1 MKLVAALATIL
12 AVGLVGSVAAQTN
25 TLKDSPS
32 PIAQIVPVVLGEVT
46 GVTSHS
52 ATVRT
57 TRGESMNFETDSR
70 TVMPMNLM
78 TGRRV
83 KVEFHL
89 MQNGAHHAGRI
100 TVIEPGSKDWDRY
113 DEELTMIPRIDEDS
127 EDHADHTAM
136 ADDHESHATNG
147 HRTNGDGD
155 ARATNELRSD
165 QNQSDQ
171 NPSDRD
177 EGTVTRTDDD
187 DRDELP
193 RTASR
198 QPLLLGA
205 GLAALALGLVVAFAR
220 RRRTV

>member
-12 AVGLVGSVAAQTN
+12 AVGMAGSVAAQTN
-25 TLKDSPS
+25 TLKDSP
-32 PIAQIVPVVLGEVT
+32 PPLVQTVPVVLGEVT

-57 TRGESMNFETDSR
+57 TRGESMTFETDSR

-83 KVEFHL
+83 KVEFRL
-89 MQNGAHHAGRI
+89 MENGNHHAGRV

-113 DEELTMIPRIDEDS
+113 DDELTMIPASDETPTS
-127 EDHADHTAM
+127 DHTAM
-136 ADDHESHATNG
+136 DSDRSHSGTNG
-147 HRTNGDGD
+147 
-155 ARATNELRSD
+155 RADRSSGNELRSD
-165 QNQSDQ
+165 AGGSKSDDVVAVRE
-171 NPSDRD
+171 NENTNDNRSG
-177 EGTVTRTDDD
+177 E
-187 DRDELP
+187 ELP

>member
-1 MKLVAALATIL
+1 MRLAAALVMLL
-12 AVGLVGSVAAQTN
+12 ALGTAGSVAAQT
-25 TLKDSPS
+25 TLKDAP
-32 PIAQIVPVVLGEVT
+32 PPMVQTTPVVLGEIT

-57 TRGESMNFETDSR
+57 TRGETMNFETDSR

-78 TGRRV
+78 TEKRV

-89 MQNGAHHAGRI
+89 MENGNHHAGRI

-113 DEELTMIPRIDEDS
+113 DEELTMVPRIDES
-127 EDHADHTAM
+127 MEQHASLEGDR
-136 ADDHESHATNG
+136 HEHHDASMTN
-147 HRTNGDGD
+147 DGNHD
-155 ARATNELRSD
+155 NDGEARNELRS
-165 QNQSDQ
+165 NT
-171 NPSDRD
+171 SDRD
-177 EGTVTRTDDD
+177 ESTANRNDDED
-187 DRDELP
+187 KDELP

-220 RRRTV
+220 RRRIV